1 MCRLSVFKWSVK
13 TTQIVRRRTSVWTT
27 LVRIRAGYRTCAV
40 RTPSAGL
47 ARVLVRQF
55 VCANP
60 DTRETRIW
68 AVCPY
73 STVLVTTSVPP
84 APVAAMASVYVSS
97 SVRTLCIILFC
108 VIVNTYPIVWY
119 DLLWFYSDLV
129 KKITK
134 TTLLSVLYLKN
145 YLFSSKCNKLSSNLD

>member
-40 RTPSAGL
+40 RTQSAGL

-73 STVLVTTSVPP
+73 STVLVTTSVPQ

-97 SVRTLCIILFC
+97 SVRTLWITLLRL
-108 VIVNTYPIVWY
+108 IVNTRTYPIVWY
-119 DLLWFYSDLV
+119 DLLGFYSDLV
-129 KKITK
+129 KKNYK
-134 TTLLSVLYLKN
+134 NDFAQCFVLEK
-145 YLFSSKCNKLSSNLD
+145 LFVFFKM

>member
-1 MCRLSVFKWSVK
+1 MLCRLSVFKWSVR
-13 TTQIVRRRTSVWTT
+13 TTQIVRRRTSAWTM

-108 VIVNTYPIVWY
+108 LIVNTYPIVYY
-119 DLLWFYSDLV
+119 DFLWFYSDLV
-129 KKITK
+129 KK
-134 TTLLSVLYLKN
+134 LQNNFAQCFVLEK
-145 YLFSSKCNKLSSNLD
+145 LFVFFKML